1 MVYNGIEYD
10 DDIPEQVAYLADGA
24 ALEYCGIYKGWD
36 AYHLGLSNF
45 KNPFMPELDGAPFFT
60 GYPQYILI
68 ARDGSGKCKRFS
80 DDDFVVT
87 IATWDQLQRLRR
99 QGHKKRS

>member
-10 DDIPEQVAYLADGA
+10 DNIPEHVAYLADGA

-36 AYHLGLSNF
+36 TYYLGLRYFN
-45 KNPFMPELDGAPFFT
+45 NPSIPELDGEAFLT

-68 ARDGSGKCKRFS
+68 ARDGSGKCKRVS
-80 DDDFVVT
+80 DDDMDVT
-87 IATWDQLQRLRR
+87 TATWDQLQRLRR
-99 QGHKKRS
+99 MGHKKRS